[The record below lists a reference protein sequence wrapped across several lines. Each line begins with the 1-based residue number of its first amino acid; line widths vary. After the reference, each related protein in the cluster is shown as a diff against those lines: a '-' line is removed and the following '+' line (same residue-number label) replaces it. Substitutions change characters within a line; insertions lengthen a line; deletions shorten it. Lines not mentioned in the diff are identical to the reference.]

1 MGNELK
7 NKILEYNGIITEE
20 IQKKKP
26 SISNCHRCSL
36 VNTWENKYCSKCS
49 YPLKPEAFDEIKEE
63 ENKRVKELETKYDE
77 MNIMLQNLVKSFS
90 SIGESEKQI
99 IAKQLIL
106 TDVFVPQRN
115 E

>member
-63 ENKRVKELETKYDE
+63 ENKKILELESKYKE
-77 MNIMLQNLVKSFS
+77 MDSVLQNLVSTS
-90 SIGESEKQI
+90 SMVDDSGKQKI
-99 IAKQLIL
+99 EKQLIESDKF
-106 TDVFVPQRN
+106 T
-115 E
+115 